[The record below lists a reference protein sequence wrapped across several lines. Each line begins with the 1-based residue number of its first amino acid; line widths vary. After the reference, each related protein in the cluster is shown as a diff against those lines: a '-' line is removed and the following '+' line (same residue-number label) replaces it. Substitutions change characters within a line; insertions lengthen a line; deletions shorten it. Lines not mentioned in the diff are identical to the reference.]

1 MFVKIT
7 IEQPIAIVLLGYNI
21 KHAGSSGSCI
31 TPVPLTNASKDK
43 LHQSIQV
50 DSTPHP
56 TDPITPSKHSKA
68 SHSSALKRM
77 KTAEPINNPART
89 QIVTVP
95 SGAIAATTTVLSPG
109 RPGTTVLVPPPKRL
123 EKPIGQTP
131 KPPPTP
137 RRTPPKQIIIQ
148 TPAPPTP
155 TPPPKTTVTKTTTP
169 KAHT

>member
-95 SGAIAATTTVLSPG
+95 SGAGAATTTVLSPG
-109 RPGTTVLVPPPKRL
+109 RPGTTVLVPPKRL
-123 EKPIGQTP
+123 EKPFGQTP

-148 TPAPPTP
+148 TPAPVAP